1 MTCRR
6 DGAEYG
12 SAAAAAAAPRTP
24 PLIQMVQQQRTAG
37 LLAKNSQ
44 LETNLLK
51 ELCQR
56 CVSKGQPYFILCAK
70 SDLFICINVGEI
82 LNFF

>member
-1 MTCRR
+1 MTRRR

-12 SAAAAAAAPRTP
+12 SAAAAAPRTP

-37 LLAKNSQ
+37 RLAKDSQ

-51 ELCQR
+51 EL
-56 CVSKGQPYFILCAK
+56 
-70 SDLFICINVGEI
+70 
-82 LNFF
+82 

>member
-1 MTCRR
+1 MTRRR

-12 SAAAAAAAPRTP
+12 SAAAAAAPRTP

-37 LLAKNSQ
+37 RLAKDSQ

-51 ELCQR
+51 EL
-56 CVSKGQPYFILCAK
+56 
-70 SDLFICINVGEI
+70 
-82 LNFF
+82 